1 MANIY
6 IYMCVCV
13 FIVYNTY
20 HNIYIYIIYYILWY
34 AELPEGRQVRP
45 RERSPS
51 LCCYGS
57 SRCFPFSGPFSA
69 HFLWQFCSSFSG
81 ENIVDAPLHVIFV
94 GQPLGNS
101 GHVRMC
107 CDVLSCTAIIAH
119 HCARKV
125 MFLAHLKL
133 DKCAHH
139 VHNNITKMKS
149 GSIGPSAKTF
159 FPPWSPT
166 SSSTSK
172 QSTTFSPRLQQPLP
186 VSPAG
191 TETSQKM

>member
-6 IYMCVCV
+6 IYICVCV

-20 HNIYIYIIYYILWY
+20 HNIYISYIIYYDMLNY
-34 AELPEGRQVRP
+34 QRVGKFDLGNDHLQ
-45 RERSPS
+45 
-51 LCCYGS
+51 CCYGS

>member
-1 MANIY
+1 MLNY
-6 IYMCVCV
+6 QRVGK
-13 FIVYNTY
+13 FDQGND
-20 HNIYIYIIYYILWY
+20 H
-34 AELPEGRQVRP
+34 Q
-45 RERSPS
+45 PS

-81 ENIVDAPLHVIFV
+81 ENIVDAPLHLIFV
-94 GQPLGNS
+94 GQPVGNS
-101 GHVRMC
+101 GHVRKC

-125 MFLAHLKL
+125 MFLAHLKF
-133 DKCAHH
+133 DKCANH